1 MESRSVCSDEQLCV
15 QAQKGDRLAEEQL
28 VTGYAR
34 LVRIYARPY
43 FLAGGD
49 SEDLLQ
55 EGMIGLLSA
64 IREFQAERNVSF
76 RVYASTCIQNRLR
89 SAVRS
94 ASRNKHGPLNDS
106 VSLMDALFDSAAYDP
121 QTDFQRQ
128 EGPEEHLIRREEE
141 SRQMEILF
149 GSLSAFE
156 RTVLALYLDDLSRGE
171 IAGRVRKPVKSVEN
185 AIQRIRRKIAPCFP
199 IGDFSVS

>member
-28 VTGYAR
+28 VTGYAH
-34 LVRIYARPY
+34 LVRICARPY

-106 VSLMDALFDSAAYDP
+106 VSLMDTLFDSAAYAP

-149 GSLSAFE
+149 DSLSAFE
-156 RTVLALYLDDLSRGE
+156 RTVLALYLDGLSRGE

>member
-34 LVRIYARPY
+34 LVRICARPY

-76 RVYASTCIQNRLR
+76 RMYASTCIQNRLR

-106 VSLMDALFDSAAYDP
+106 VSLMDTLFDSAAYDP

-149 GSLSAFE
+149 DSLSAFE
-156 RTVLALYLDDLSRGE
+156 RTVLVLYLDGLSRGE

>member
-1 MESRSVCSDEQLCV
+1 M
-15 QAQKGDRLAEEQL
+15 
-28 VTGYAR
+28 
-34 LVRIYARPY
+34 VRICARPY

-94 ASRNKHGPLNDS
+94 ASRNKHVPLNDS
-106 VSLMDALFDSAAYDP
+106 VSLMDTLFDSAAYDP

-156 RTVLALYLDDLSRGE
+156 RTVLALYLDGLSRGE

>member
-34 LVRIYARPY
+34 LVRICARPY

-106 VSLMDALFDSAAYDP
+106 VSLMDTLFDSAAYDP

-128 EGPEEHLIRREEE
+128 EGPEEHLIRRD
-141 SRQMEILF
+141 
-149 GSLSAFE
+149 SLSAFE
-156 RTVLALYLDDLSRGE
+156 RTVLALYLDGLSRGE

>member
-34 LVRIYARPY
+34 LVRICARPY

-94 ASRNKHGPLNDS
+94 ASRNKHGHLNGS

-128 EGPEEHLIRREEE
+128 EGPEEHLI
-141 SRQMEILF
+141 
-149 GSLSAFE
+149 LSAFE
-156 RTVLALYLDDLSRGE
+156 RTVLALYLDGLSRGE

>member
-28 VTGYAR
+28 VTGYAS
-34 LVRIYARPY
+34 LVRICARPY

-106 VSLMDALFDSAAYDP
+106 VSLMDTLFDSAAYDP

-149 GSLSAFE
+149 DSLSAFE
-156 RTVLALYLDDLSRGE
+156 RTVLALYLDGLSRGE

>member
-106 VSLMDALFDSAAYDP
+106 VSLMDTLFDSAAYDP

-149 GSLSAFE
+149 DSLSAFE
-156 RTVLALYLDDLSRGE
+156 RTVLVLYLDGLSRGE

>member
-28 VTGYAR
+28 VTGYAH
-34 LVRIYARPY
+34 LVRICARPY

-106 VSLMDALFDSAAYDP
+106 VSLMDTLFDSAAYDP
-121 QTDFQRQ
+121 QADFQRQ

-149 GSLSAFE
+149 DSLSAFE
-156 RTVLALYLDDLSRGE
+156 RTVLALYLDGLSRGE

>member
-149 GSLSAFE
+149 DSLSAFE
-156 RTVLALYLDDLSRGE
+156 RTVLVLYLDGLSRGE

>member
-34 LVRIYARPY
+34 LVRICARPY

-106 VSLMDALFDSAAYDP
+106 VSLMDTLFDSAAYDP

-149 GSLSAFE
+149 DSLS
-156 RTVLALYLDDLSRGE
+156 ALYLDGLSRGE

>member
-106 VSLMDALFDSAAYDP
+106 VSLMDTLFDSAAYDP

-149 GSLSAFE
+149 DSLSAFE
-156 RTVLALYLDDLSRGE
+156 RTVLALYLDGLSRGE

>member
-28 VTGYAR
+28 VTGYAH
-34 LVRIYARPY
+34 LVRICARPY

-106 VSLMDALFDSAAYDP
+106 VSLMDTLFDSAAYDP

-149 GSLSAFE
+149 DSLSAFE
-156 RTVLALYLDDLSRGE
+156 RTVLALYLDGLSRGE

>member
-106 VSLMDALFDSAAYDP
+106 VSLMDTLFDSAAYDP

-156 RTVLALYLDDLSRGE
+156 RTVLALYLDGLSRGE

>member
-76 RVYASTCIQNRLR
+76 RVYALTCIQNRLR

-106 VSLMDALFDSAAYDP
+106 VSLMDTLFDSAAYDP

-149 GSLSAFE
+149 DSLSAFE
-156 RTVLALYLDDLSRGE
+156 RTVLVLYLDGLSRGE

>member
-76 RVYASTCIQNRLR
+76 RVYALTCIQNRLR

-149 GSLSAFE
+149 DSLSAFE
-156 RTVLALYLDDLSRGE
+156 RTVLVLYLDGLSRGE

>member
-34 LVRIYARPY
+34 LVRICARPY

-76 RVYASTCIQNRLR
+76 RVYASTCIQN
-89 SAVRS
+89 
-94 ASRNKHGPLNDS
+94 
-106 VSLMDALFDSAAYDP
+106 AAYDP

-149 GSLSAFE
+149 DSLSAFE
-156 RTVLALYLDDLSRGE
+156 RTVLALYLDGLSRGE